1 MTNRVLISGGAG
13 FIGVNA
19 ADAYLRKGWKVS
31 VLDNLSRKGTDKNLK
46 WLRSRGPVEFIKG
59 DLSNEKTAQRWVHER
74 RNGLKM
80 VLHLAA
86 QVAVTTSVTDPRSDF
101 EMNALA
107 SFNLLEA
114 VRKSGKKPF
123 TLYTSTNK
131 VYGGMETVKIR
142 RKKDRY
148 EYANR
153 PRGITENDPLDFH
166 SPYGCSKGAADQY
179 FRDYHRIY
187 GIPTVVFRQSCIY
200 GPHQQ
205 GNEDQGW
212 VAHFMKAA
220 QANKGVTLFG
230 DGRQVRDVLYVEDLV
245 KAFDVAY
252 RKRGKSAGRIYNMG
266 GGPSN
271 TVSLLELLDWIGD
284 RRGKKVSVKKKGWR
298 PGDQRVYISSVD
310 KIRRELG
317 WKPETRAKAG
327 FEKLWTFLKSR

>member
-1 MTNRVLISGGAG
+1 MKKRILITGGAG

-19 ADAYLRKGWKVS
+19 AAAYLQKGWNVG
-31 VLDNLSRKGTDKNLK
+31 VLDNLSRKGTDKNLR
-46 WLRSRGPVEFIKG
+46 WLKRQGPVDFVKG
-59 DLSNEKTAQRWVHER
+59 DLRDPKATDRWLGR
-74 RNGLKM
+74 RRSGLEIVM
-80 VLHLAA
+80 HFAA

-101 EMNALA
+101 EMNAFA

-123 TLYTSTNK
+123 TLYASTNK
-131 VYGGMETVKIR
+131 VYGGMESVKVR
-142 RKKDRY
+142 RKGDRY
-148 EYANR
+148 IYVNR
-153 PRGITENDPLDFH
+153 PRGITEADPLDFH

-220 QANKGVTLFG
+220 QANRGITLFG
-230 DGRQVRDVLYVEDLV
+230 DGRQVRDVLYVGDLL
-245 KAFDVAY
+245 KAYETAY
-252 RKRGKSAGRIYNMG
+252 RKRGISAGRIYNMG
-266 GGPSN
+266 GGPAN
-271 TVSLLELLDWIGD
+271 TVSLLELLAWISQ
-284 RRGKKVSVKKKGWR
+284 RRGKKISVKKKGWR
-298 PGDQRVYISSVD
+298 PGDQRVFISSVD

-317 WKPETRAKAG
+317 WKPETRAGTG
-327 FEKLWTFLKSR
+327 FEKLWTFLESR